1 MLFRSVVETKSIG
14 NTEYKMHPTR
24 YYVWPGY
31 AGEPLDP
38 QYELK
43 ANEDGT
49 LSLANPDAANS
60 TEGAGTGLTQ

>member
-1 MLFRSVVETKSIG
+1 MQ
-14 NTEYKMHPTR
+14 PTR

-49 LSLANPDAANS
+49 LGLANPGAAAS
-60 TEGAGTGLTQ
+60 GTVEGAGTGGTGLAQ